1 MLPHESIDQTV
12 HMVKKLI
19 ETECPFITHTQS
31 GEGNKGIVI
40 LYFTPRHDLP
50 RVERV
55 TTERPRYEKGRVY
68 LDRTSQVCDEDNL
81 LFALDVIESK
91 LHQNQKRM
99 VSGSI
104 WFHFSGGMISDIE
117 TKSSMMFGDI

>member
-1 MLPHESIDQTV
+1 MLLHEYIDQTV
-12 HMVKKLI
+12 HMVRKLI
-19 ETECPFITHTQS
+19 EGECPFITQS
-31 GEGNKGIVI
+31 GGENKGIVI
-40 LYFTPRHDLP
+40 LHFTPRHDLP
-50 RVERV
+50 RIERV
-55 TTERPRYEKGRVY
+55 TSERPRYDKGRVY
-68 LDRTSQVCDEDNL
+68 LDRTKPECEEDNL

-117 TKSSMMFGDI
+117 TKSSMMIGDI